1 MAILEKFSKQPL
13 DVQDYDVS
21 YVEWLDSLSDT
32 AVSCAVVVEPGITLD
47 AFGLSAGVV
56 KVWLSGG
63 TTGASYK
70 VTTTVTTTGGRVKEA
85 EIVIKVKES

>member
-1 MAILEKFSKQPL
+1 MAILEKFAKQPL

-21 YVEWLDSLSDT
+21 YVEWLESLSDT
-32 AVSCAVVVEPGITLD
+32 AVLGVAVAEPGITLE
-47 AFGLSAGVV
+47 AFGMSGGVI

-70 VTTTVTTTGGRVKEA
+70 VTTTLTTAVGRVKEA

>member
-32 AVSCAVVVEPGITLD
+32 AVSCAVVVEPGIRLD
-47 AFGLSAGVV
+47 AFGLFAGAV

-63 TTGASYK
+63 TTGSSYK